1 MRRRNSKWRRRCQ
14 HYRRRF
20 DASFFAGGKRN
31 KDVKAIVLRIDSPGG
46 SVTSDLIWRELELTK
61 KVKPI
66 VVSMGIMPLR
76 ADTILRNAN
85 TILPKITPLPVL

>member
-1 MRRRNSKWRRRCQ
+1 MRREKFKVERRCQ

-20 DASFFAGGKRN
+20 DASFFAGRRN

-46 SVTSDLIWRELELTK
+46 SALTSDLIWRELELTK

-66 VVSMGIMPLR
+66 VVSMGICR
-76 ADTILRNAN
+76 FGRILYC
-85 TILPKITPLPVL
+85 V